1 MENILIVTEY
11 GIEARREELRATRR
25 RLSYGNP
32 GGILALVSS
41 VAGTLRKAS
50 AMVRGGLAG
59 PVPSPRKSPRNALPG
74 RSASR

>member
-11 GIEARREELRATRR
+11 GIDAKREELRATRR

-50 AMVRGGLAG
+50 AVVETWANR
-59 PVPSPRKSPRNALPG
+59 PRNVTPEIPAQRIAG
-74 RSASR
+74 SQR

>member
-50 AMVRGGLAG
+50 AMVERW
-59 PVPSPRKSPRNALPG
+59 
-74 RSASR
+74 ASRPSAVAQEVPAQRIAGTQR